1 MQMLKTKTTTSAWSL
16 LVGGQDLRQAYD
28 LWVMGTS
35 PFTRG
40 TITCARYRMAEFKVF
55 GLLG

>member
-1 MQMLKTKTTTSAWSL
+1 MLKTKTTTSSWSL